1 MDNKL
6 TRSTDVERVAEIL
19 GLPEEIRASAS
30 LEINVEGGLPT
41 SSFEKILAVMHSRPV
56 LDLIPER
63 AFRRAKP
70 EKIPLSPTKSQ
81 ILYDF
86 SRAYVVVDRVHQG
99 NGALVMR
106 FLEKPNPD
114 LGGAVPMALAISSP
128 AGADAV
134 IELLTR

>member
-19 GLPEEIRASAS
+19 GLPEEIRDSAS

-63 AFRRAKP
+63 AFRRAKS

-114 LGGAVPMALAISSP
+114 LGGAVPIALAISSP

>member
-6 TRSTDVERVAEIL
+6 RRSTDVERVAEIL
-19 GLPEEIRASAS
+19 GLPEEIQDSAS

-56 LDLIPER
+56 LDIIPER
-63 AFRRAKP
+63 AFRRAKS

>member
-86 SRAYVVVDRVHQG
+86 SRAYVIVDRVHQG

>member
-1 MDNKL
+1 MNSKL
-6 TRSTDVERVAEIL
+6 TRATDVERVAEFL
-19 GLPEEIRASAS
+19 GLPEEINDSAS
-30 LEINVEGGLPT
+30 LEVNVEGGLPT
-41 SSFEKILAVMHSRPV
+41 ASVEKILAVMYSRPALEIV
-56 LDLIPER
+56 PDR
-63 AFRRAKP
+63 AFRRAKS
-70 EKIPLSPTKSQ
+70 EKLPLSQTKSK

-86 SRAYVVVDRVHQG
+86 ARAYVVVDRVHQG

-134 IELLTR
+134 IELLID

>member
-1 MDNKL
+1 ML
-6 TRSTDVERVAEIL
+6 SALPEFL
-19 GLPEEIRASAS
+19 GLPEEIWDSAS

-63 AFRRAKP
+63 AFRRAKS

-86 SRAYVVVDRVHQG
+86 SRAYVVVDRVH
-99 NGALVMR
+99 
-106 FLEKPNPD
+106 
-114 LGGAVPMALAISSP
+114 
-128 AGADAV
+128 
-134 IELLTR
+134 